1 MITPAYS
8 PTASERVLPRM
19 ALDFTTG
26 TLDSRVTVTRSL
38 NTATR
43 VNSSGLVET
52 VNANLP
58 RFDYDPVTLASRG
71 LLIEESRANLLLRS
85 AEFDVSPWFVDN
97 VSVTANS
104 TTAPDGTTTA
114 DAIIENLAT
123 SNHNINTTATVTV
136 APHTFSAYVKPNGRS
151 WVRLFV
157 FQSGITANSTWFNV
171 STGVAGF
178 ASAGASNVSIRP
190 AGNGWY
196 RCSITFTPASAGS
209 ASFYIAAA
217 NADGAGVY
225 AGDNT
230 SGLFIWGAQA
240 ELGAFSTSYIPTTS
254 TSLTRNADAVSMTGT
269 NFSSWYNATE
279 GTLQVIGSMN
289 TASTSIFQSFAMLG
303 DANNSLQIFNNL
315 SASRFRG
322 DIYSGGALQKAFTYT
337 AAGAPASGTTYNIIV
352 GLKANDFAMA
362 INGNTVA
369 TANSGLMPVSP
380 SALYIGS
387 VNTGAQQIGGYI
399 RKLAY
404 YNQKLTNSEIQAF
417 SK

>member
-1 MITPAYS
+1 MLTPGYGV
-8 PTASERVLPRM
+8 TATERVLPRM
-19 ALDFTTG
+19 ALDFTTAS
-26 TLDSRVTVTRSL
+26 LDARVTVTRAL
-38 NTATR
+38 NTATA
-43 VNSSGLVET
+43 VNSSGYIAT

-58 RFDYDPVTLASRG
+58 RFDYNPTAPITCKG
-71 LLIEESRANLLLRS
+71 LLIEESRANIFLQSEALT
-85 AEFDVSPWFVDN
+85 SPWVISGGGSLNATPTAAPDN
-97 VSVTANS
+97 ANTAKKLQENTANTYFS
-104 TTAPDGTTTA
+104 AYQPVTLTNGAVYTASFFAKPSGRDWLFLYFSGGTATAYVNIATKTVGTTTGSP
-114 DAIIENLAT
+114 T
-123 SNHNINTTATVTV
+123 
-136 APHTFSAYVKPNGRS
+136 
-151 WVRLFV
+151 
-157 FQSGITANSTWFNV
+157 
-171 STGVAGF
+171 
-178 ASAGASNVSIRP
+178 
-190 AGNGWY
+190 
-196 RCSITFTPASAGS
+196 ITFTDYANGFVRVTMAFTNASVGGQNVQVWLAQSDGVRI
-209 ASFYIAAA
+209 YQG
-217 NADGAGVY
+217 DGA
-225 AGDNT
+225 
-230 SGLFIWGAQA
+230 SGMYIWGFQL
-240 ELGAFSTSYIPTTS
+240 ELGAFATSYIPTTT

-269 NFSSWYNATE
+269 NFSDWYNATE

-289 TASTSIFQSFAMLG
+289 TASTSIFQTFAMIG

-322 DIYSGGALQKAFTYT
+322 DIYSGGSIQKAFTYT